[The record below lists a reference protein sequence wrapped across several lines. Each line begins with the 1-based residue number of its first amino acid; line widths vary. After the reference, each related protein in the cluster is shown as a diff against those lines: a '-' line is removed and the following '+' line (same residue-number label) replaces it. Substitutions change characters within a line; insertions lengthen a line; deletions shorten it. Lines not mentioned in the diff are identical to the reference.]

1 MAKSGSDIEKPKQSI
16 IIYIML
22 NKRSVFIFL
31 GFFIF
36 QPLLW
41 SNQNKAYATDTTSPV
56 TTNTVVPSSANGK
69 NGWYITPVTY
79 TLNATDLESGVK
91 EINYQ
96 VDSAPWQ
103 KVTFSDTLNLVPNP
117 SFEEPDVGSP
127 IYTKYWIKTSPGN
140 SATYTRDT
148 AVYAPGFDTVSIK
161 ISLNASGWHTISH
174 TNNFAVATPYN
185 NMNSSVWIKTDAV
198 DAAYYKIFA
207 VTQDQSGEKTYTEIL
222 ESATLTGTNDWTKLS
237 NSFTV
242 NVNSA
247 IGVFME
253 VGVEGKGTAW
263 IDAASINDSVV
274 VTSTNVSVG
283 TDGEHTLK
291 YYSVDRSDNVE
302 TTHTVSFKIDQTPP
316 GNWHD
321 SGAIRG
327 LFGSDHELY
336 VYTNVEDEISGLS
349 VFTDK
354 YQYHTKKNPGFGRFA
369 NILTC
374 NSTWYPDGWFL
385 LISPPFQ
392 PGVKSAYLIT
402 PKTDFCDND
411 WKICKT
417 VKFYSEDMA
426 GNVAI
431 KDYCINGPWIKIHG
445 QGVVGAAY
453 GIDMLA
459 EPLDYNTDGI
469 IEIGNSNIS
478 FFTGLNNWVIKNQP
492 FESEDNYDKFWN
504 TAKNKTQMGAT
515 LPISSGVYYV
525 NGNLT
530 VDNAQIPSNY
540 GSKIFNAIVFVNGIL
555 TVDRD
560 LTINQASTLL
570 FIVKQDAKIKKSL
583 SSLSA
588 GILADGDIYTAYD
601 IAEGDATPTLILKG
615 VYAANRI
622 RLQRT
627 LQGTGNKN
635 DPSEDFTYEPK
646 YVTNLADFLG
656 EKSVKWLSVT
666 GN

>member
-1 MAKSGSDIEKPKQSI
+1 LNQKWVYAADITPPS
-16 IIYIML
+16 
-22 NKRSVFIFL
+22 
-31 GFFIF
+31 
-36 QPLLW
+36 
-41 SNQNKAYATDTTSPV
+41 
-56 TTNTVVPSSANGK
+56 TVHTVNPSEPNGK

-96 VDSAPWQ
+96 LDSLAWQ

-117 SFEEPDVGSP
+117 SFEDPDVGSP

-148 AVYAPGFDTVSIK
+148 VIYAPGFDTVSIK
-161 ISLNASGWHTISH
+161 IFSNAAGWHTISH
-174 TNNFAVATPYN
+174 VDNFAVTTPYN
-185 NMNSSVWIKTDAV
+185 NMNSSVWVKTENV
-198 DAAYYKIFA
+198 DAMYYKIFA
-207 VTQDQSGEKTYTEIL
+207 VTQNQSGEKTYTEVVKSI
-222 ESATLTGTNDWTKLS
+222 TLAGTNDWTKLS

-242 NVNSA
+242 NVDSA

-253 VGVEGKGTAW
+253 VGIEGQGAAW
-263 IDAASINDSVV
+263 VDAANINDSVYE
-274 VTSTNVSVG
+274 TTTDVSVG

-302 TTHTVSFKIDQTPP
+302 TTHSVNFKIDQTPP
-316 GNWHD
+316 GNWQE
-321 SGAIRG
+321 SGAIRA
-327 LFGSDHELY
+327 LQGSDHELY
-336 VYTNVEDEISGLS
+336 VYSNVEDETSGLS
-349 VFTDK
+349 SLTNK
-354 YQYHTKKNPGFGRFA
+354 YQYHTKKYPAFGYYSDLIF
-369 NILTC
+369 C
-374 NSTWYPDGWFL
+374 NSTWYSGEWTSL
-385 LISPPFQ
+385 NSPPFS
-392 PGVKSAYLIT
+392 PGDHSVYLLT

-417 VKFYSEDMA
+417 VKFYAEDMA

-431 KDYCINGPWIKIHG
+431 KDYCINGPWIKVVGEGI
-445 QGVVGAAY
+445 VGAAG

-469 IEIGNSNIS
+469 IEIGNTSIS
-478 FFTGLNNWVIKNQP
+478 FFVGLNNWVIKNQP

-504 TAKNKTQMGAT
+504 TVKNKTQMGTT

-530 VDNAQIPSNY
+530 IDNAQIPSNY
-540 GSKIFNAIVFVNGIL
+540 DSKIFHAIVFVNGIL
-555 TVDRD
+555 TADRD
-560 LTINQASTLL
+560 LKINKSSTLL
-570 FIVKQDAKIKKSL
+570 FIVKQDAKINKSL
-583 SSLSA
+583 SNFEA
-588 GILADGDIYTAYD
+588 GILADGNIYTAYN
-601 IAEGDATPTLILKG
+601 IGEGDAAPTLILKG
-615 VYAANRI
+615 IYSANRI

-635 DPSEDFTYEPK
+635 YPSEDFTYEPK
-646 YVTNLADFLG
+646 YVIKLADFLG
-656 EKSVKWLSVT
+656 EKSVRWLPAI